1 MLSPNLWSKIFP
13 FTKRSGLRI
22 FSGWGGGGFTFYF
35 LMLSPNLWSK
45 IFPFTK
51 RSGLRIFSGWGGG
64 GSHFTFWCWVQICGQ
79 KFFPLPS
86 ALDLEFSQGGEGGG
100 SHFTFWCWV
109 QICGQKF
116 FPFTK
121 CSGLRNGI
129 LRKLLFDR
137 GGQCL
142 VLTYCSWVLNWQVHI
157 WRGVG
162 RGGFSFLILCPKL
175 VKSASPTFLEFCL
188 NRSTFTL

>member
-1 MLSPNLWSKIFP
+1 MWGVHTFWCWVQICGQKFFP
-13 FTKRSGLRI
+13 LPSALDLK
-22 FSGWGGGGFTFYF
+22 FSQDGGMGPYF

-51 RSGLRIFSGWGGG
+51 RSGLRIFSGWGGVC
-64 GSHFTFWCWVQICGQ
+64 TFWCWVQICGQ

-86 ALDLEFSQGGEGGG
+86 TLDLEFSQGGGPYFLML
-100 SHFTFWCWV
+100 SPNLWSK
-109 QICGQKF
+109 I

-121 CSGLRNGI
+121 RSGLRNGI

-142 VLTYCSWVLNWQVHI
+142 VINLCTVSNTDVNVICNLDLFGKNQTDLFFSSKVLITHWN
-157 WRGVG
+157 
-162 RGGFSFLILCPKL
+162 F
-175 VKSASPTFLEFCL
+175 
-188 NRSTFTL
+188 